1 MVLEKLICAV
11 DSVKK
16 SAALRNDFM
25 MLILLSQDL
34 IVLEG
39 HYHKRC
45 HRVYTQK
52 VQNLL
57 TSSSRTNLYKDVDI
71 KRNCEIIL

>member
-11 DSVKK
+11 DLVKK

-25 MLILLSQDL
+25 MLILLLQDL
-34 IVLEG
+34 IVFEG

-45 HRVYTQK
+45 HRVYTK
-52 VQNLL
+52 SPEFINLFQ
-57 TSSSRTNLYKDVDI
+57 
-71 KRNCEIIL
+71 